1 MLTSSTNLHSVTKS
15 LPNNSLLLFLYIE
28 YLTQII
34 FIIGAYLSS
43 IKSKKRVN
51 LLNKQSGL
59 DSIDRFI

>member
-1 MLTSSTNLHSVTKS
+1 MLTSSTNLHSVTTS

-51 LLNKQSGL
+51 LLKKQSGL